1 MKKTLEQI
9 IGEFKNKHG
18 DKFDYSRVVY
28 TNIDTPVEIICPKH
42 GLFKSTP
49 YNHTKSKHG
58 CLKCGIKNYIT
69 LDELKRTSGGKS
81 VSSFNKIFKEY
92 LDIKPYWVD
101 NGFYYLTRRNIYHI
115 PAMEEQCITISNKF
129 ALIELDAAIK
139 GFFIQLLL
147 LSQYGN
153 IELIKKNIIK
163 AIGIDKKTYDKYI
176 IKLVGADLV
185 SITTPLTLHTEN
197 ILLENDFSKQKK
209 LPTKK
214 VNKIAE
220 IDDNGNIIIP
230 K

>member
-1 MKKTLEQI
+1 MNILPQFCRSNATVNYSILNR
-9 IGEFKNKHG
+9 FKPANIYR
-18 DKFDYSRVVY
+18 FFCLSLSR
-28 TNIDTPVEIICPKH
+28 DDW
-42 GLFKSTP
+42 
-49 YNHTKSKHG
+49 YNVR
-58 CLKCGIKNYIT
+58 IT

-81 VSSFNKIFKEY
+81 VSSFNKKFEEY
-92 LDIKPYWVD
+92 LDIKPYFVD

-129 ALIELDAAIK
+129 ALIKLDAAIK

-147 LSQYGN
+147 LSRCGN
-153 IELIKKNIIK
+153 VELTKANILK
-163 AIGIDKKTYDKYI
+163 AIKIDEDTYEKYI
-176 IKLVGADLV
+176 IELAVVDLLLFGN
-185 SITTPLTLHTEN
+185 PLILHTEN

-214 VNKIAE
+214 VNKIVE

>member
-1 MKKTLEQI
+1 MI
-9 IGEFKNKHG
+9 IPINCKDRATIN
-18 DKFDYSRVVY
+18 YSILSLKIKPA
-28 TNIDTPVEIICPKH
+28 NIYSFFCLSLSRDDW
-42 GLFKSTP
+42 
-49 YNHTKSKHG
+49 YNVR
-58 CLKCGIKNYIT
+58 IT

-147 LSQYGN
+147 LSRCGN
-153 IELIKKNIIK
+153 VELTKANILK
-163 AIGIDKKTYDKYI
+163 AIKIDEDTYEKYI
-176 IKLVGADLV
+176 IELAVVDLLLFGN
-185 SITTPLTLHTEN
+185 PLILHTEN

-214 VNKIAE
+214 VNKIVE

>member
-1 MKKTLEQI
+1 MNILPKFCKSNATVNYSILNR
-9 IGEFKNKHG
+9 FKPANIYR
-18 DKFDYSRVVY
+18 FFCLSLSR
-28 TNIDTPVEIICPKH
+28 DDW
-42 GLFKSTP
+42 
-49 YNHTKSKHG
+49 YNVR
-58 CLKCGIKNYIT
+58 IT

-81 VSSFNKIFKEY
+81 VSSFNKKFEEY
-92 LDIKPYWVD
+92 LDIKPYFVD

-147 LSQYGN
+147 LSRCGN
-153 IELIKKNIIK
+153 VELTKANILK
-163 AIGIDKKTYDKYI
+163 AIKIDEDTYEKYI
-176 IKLVGADLV
+176 IELAVVDLLLF
-185 SITTPLTLHTEN
+185 SNPLILHTEN

-214 VNKIAE
+214 VNKIVE

>member
-1 MKKTLEQI
+1 MNILPKFCKSNATVNYSILNR
-9 IGEFKNKHG
+9 FKPANIYR
-18 DKFDYSRVVY
+18 FFCLSLSR
-28 TNIDTPVEIICPKH
+28 DDW
-42 GLFKSTP
+42 
-49 YNHTKSKHG
+49 YNVR
-58 CLKCGIKNYIT
+58 IT

-81 VSSFNKIFKEY
+81 VSSFNKKFEEY
-92 LDIKPYWVD
+92 LDIKPYFVD

-147 LSQYGN
+147 LSRCGN
-153 IELIKKNIIK
+153 VELTKANILK
-163 AIGIDKKTYDKYI
+163 AIKIDEDTYEKYI
-176 IKLVGADLV
+176 IELAVVDLLLFGN
-185 SITTPLTLHTEN
+185 PLILHTEN

-209 LPTKK
+209 LPKKK
-214 VNKIAE
+214 VNKIVE

>member
-1 MKKTLEQI
+1 MNILPQFCRSNATVNYSILNR
-9 IGEFKNKHG
+9 FKPANIYR
-18 DKFDYSRVVY
+18 FFCLSLSR
-28 TNIDTPVEIICPKH
+28 DDW
-42 GLFKSTP
+42 
-49 YNHTKSKHG
+49 YNVR
-58 CLKCGIKNYIT
+58 IT

-81 VSSFNKIFKEY
+81 VSSFNKIFQEY
-92 LDIKPYWVD
+92 LDIKPYFVD

-147 LSQYGN
+147 LSRCGN
-153 IELIKKNIIK
+153 VELTKANILK
-163 AIGIDKKTYDKYI
+163 AIKIDEDTYEKYI
-176 IKLVGADLV
+176 IELAVVDLLLFGN
-185 SITTPLTLHTEN
+185 PLILHTEN

-209 LPTKK
+209 LPKKK

>member
-1 MKKTLEQI
+1 MNILPQFCRSNATVNYSILNR
-9 IGEFKNKHG
+9 FKPANIYR
-18 DKFDYSRVVY
+18 FFCLSLSR
-28 TNIDTPVEIICPKH
+28 DDW
-42 GLFKSTP
+42 
-49 YNHTKSKHG
+49 YNVR
-58 CLKCGIKNYIT
+58 IT

-81 VSSFNKIFKEY
+81 VSSFNKKFEEY
-92 LDIKPYWVD
+92 LDIKPYFVD
-101 NGFYYLTRRNIYHI
+101 NGYYYPTRRNIYHI

-147 LSQYGN
+147 LSRCGN
-153 IELIKKNIIK
+153 VELTKANILK
-163 AIGIDKKTYDKYI
+163 AIKIDEDTYEKYI
-176 IKLVGADLV
+176 IELAVVDLLLFGN
-185 SITTPLTLHTEN
+185 PLILHTEN

-214 VNKIAE
+214 VNKIVE

>member
-1 MKKTLEQI
+1 MNILPKFCRSNATVNYSILNR
-9 IGEFKNKHG
+9 FKPANIYR
-18 DKFDYSRVVY
+18 FFCLSLSR
-28 TNIDTPVEIICPKH
+28 DDW
-42 GLFKSTP
+42 
-49 YNHTKSKHG
+49 YNVR
-58 CLKCGIKNYIT
+58 IT

-81 VSSFNKIFKEY
+81 VSSFNKKFEEY
-92 LDIKPYWVD
+92 LDIKPYFVD

-147 LSQYGN
+147 LSRCGN
-153 IELIKKNIIK
+153 VELTKANILK
-163 AIGIDKKTYDKYI
+163 AIKIDEDTYEKYI
-176 IKLVGADLV
+176 IELAVVDLLLFGN
-185 SITTPLTLHTEN
+185 PLILHTEN

-214 VNKIAE
+214 VDKIVE

>member
-1 MKKTLEQI
+1 MNILPQFCRSNATVNYSILNR
-9 IGEFKNKHG
+9 FKPANIYR
-18 DKFDYSRVVY
+18 FFCLSLSR
-28 TNIDTPVEIICPKH
+28 DDW
-42 GLFKSTP
+42 
-49 YNHTKSKHG
+49 YNVR
-58 CLKCGIKNYIT
+58 IT

-81 VSSFNKIFKEY
+81 VSSFNKKFEEY
-92 LDIKPYWVD
+92 LDIMPYFVD
-101 NGFYYLTRRNIYHI
+101 NGYYYLTRRNIYHI

-147 LSQYGN
+147 LSRCGN
-153 IELIKKNIIK
+153 VELTKANILK
-163 AIGIDKKTYDKYI
+163 AIKIDEDTYEKYI
-176 IKLVGADLV
+176 IELAVVDLLLFGN
-185 SITTPLTLHTEN
+185 PLILHTEN

-214 VNKIAE
+214 VNKIVE

>member
-1 MKKTLEQI
+1 MNILPQFCRSNATV
-9 IGEFKNKHG
+9 N
-18 DKFDYSRVVY
+18 YSILNRFNPA
-28 TNIDTPVEIICPKH
+28 NIYRFFCLSLSRDDW
-42 GLFKSTP
+42 
-49 YNHTKSKHG
+49 YNVR
-58 CLKCGIKNYIT
+58 IT

-81 VSSFNKIFKEY
+81 VSSFNKKFEEY
-92 LDIKPYWVD
+92 LDIKPYFVD
-101 NGFYYLTRRNIYHI
+101 NGYYYLTRRNIYHI

-147 LSQYGN
+147 LSRCGN
-153 IELIKKNIIK
+153 VELTKANILK
-163 AIGIDKKTYDKYI
+163 AIKIDEDTYEKYI
-176 IKLVGADLV
+176 IELAVVDLLLFGN
-185 SITTPLTLHTEN
+185 PLILHTEN

-214 VNKIAE
+214 VNKIVE

>member
-1 MKKTLEQI
+1 MLLPVNCKNQATVNYSILNR
-9 IGEFKNKHG
+9 FKPAYIYR
-18 DKFDYSRVVY
+18 FFCLSLSR
-28 TNIDTPVEIICPKH
+28 DDW
-42 GLFKSTP
+42 
-49 YNHTKSKHG
+49 YNVR
-58 CLKCGIKNYIT
+58 IT

-81 VSSFNKIFKEY
+81 VSSFNKKFEEY
-92 LDIKPYWVD
+92 LDIKPYFVD

-147 LSQYGN
+147 LSRCGN
-153 IELIKKNIIK
+153 VELTKANILK
-163 AIGIDKKTYDKYI
+163 AIKIDEDTYEKYI
-176 IKLVGADLV
+176 IELAVVDLLLFGN
-185 SITTPLTLHTEN
+185 PLILHTEN

-214 VNKIAE
+214 VNKIVE

>member
-1 MKKTLEQI
+1 MNILPQFCRSNATVNYSILNR
-9 IGEFKNKHG
+9 FKPANIYR
-18 DKFDYSRVVY
+18 FFCLSLSR
-28 TNIDTPVEIICPKH
+28 DDW
-42 GLFKSTP
+42 
-49 YNHTKSKHG
+49 YNVR
-58 CLKCGIKNYIT
+58 IT

-81 VSSFNKIFKEY
+81 VSSFNKKFEEY
-92 LDIKPYWVD
+92 LDIKPYFVD
-101 NGFYYLTRRNIYHI
+101 NGFRYPTRRNIYHI

-147 LSQYGN
+147 LSRCGN
-153 IELIKKNIIK
+153 VELTKANILK
-163 AIGIDKKTYDKYI
+163 AIKIDEDTYEKYI
-176 IKLVGADLV
+176 IELAVVDLLLFGN
-185 SITTPLTLHTEN
+185 PLILHTEN

-214 VNKIAE
+214 VNKIVE

>member
-1 MKKTLEQI
+1 MNILPKFCRSNATVNYSILNR
-9 IGEFKNKHG
+9 FKPANIYR
-18 DKFDYSRVVY
+18 FFCLSLSR
-28 TNIDTPVEIICPKH
+28 DDW
-42 GLFKSTP
+42 
-49 YNHTKSKHG
+49 YNVR
-58 CLKCGIKNYIT
+58 IT
-69 LDELKRTSGGKS
+69 LDELKRTCGDKLG
-81 VSSFNKIFKEY
+81 SFNKVFKEY
-92 LDIKPYWVD
+92 LNIKLYSED
-101 NGFYYLTRRNIYHI
+101 NGYRTKTKRNIYHI
-115 PAMEEQCITISNKF
+115 PAMEEQCITISKKF
-129 ALIELDAAIK
+129 VLIELDTASK

-153 IELIKKNIIK
+153 IELIRKNIIK
-163 AIGIDKKTYDKYI
+163 AIGIDTKTYDKYI

-209 LPTKK
+209 LSTKK

>member
-1 MKKTLEQI
+1 MILPINCKDRATI
-9 IGEFKNKHG
+9 N
-18 DKFDYSRVVY
+18 YSILSLKIKPA
-28 TNIDTPVEIICPKH
+28 NIYRFFCLSLSRDDW
-42 GLFKSTP
+42 
-49 YNHTKSKHG
+49 YNVR
-58 CLKCGIKNYIT
+58 IT
-69 LDELKRTSGGKS
+69 LDELKRTSDGKS

-139 GFFIQLLL
+139 ELLL
-147 LSQYGN
+147 LSQYGT

-163 AIGIDKKTYDKYI
+163 AIRIDKKTYDKYI

-214 VNKIAE
+214 VNKIVE

>member
-1 MKKTLEQI
+1 MNILPQFCRSNTTVNYSILNR
-9 IGEFKNKHG
+9 FKPANIYR
-18 DKFDYSRVVY
+18 FFCLSLSR
-28 TNIDTPVEIICPKH
+28 DDW
-42 GLFKSTP
+42 
-49 YNHTKSKHG
+49 YNVR
-58 CLKCGIKNYIT
+58 IT

-81 VSSFNKIFKEY
+81 VSSFNKKFEEY
-92 LDIKPYWVD
+92 LDIKPYFVD
-101 NGFYYLTRRNIYHI
+101 NGYYYLTRRNIYHI

-147 LSQYGN
+147 LSRCGN
-153 IELIKKNIIK
+153 VELTKANILK
-163 AIGIDKKTYDKYI
+163 AIKIDEDTYEKYI
-176 IKLVGADLV
+176 IELAVVDLLLFGN
-185 SITTPLTLHTEN
+185 PLILHTEN

-214 VNKIAE
+214 VNKIVE

>member
-1 MKKTLEQI
+1 MLLPVNCKNQATVNYSILNR
-9 IGEFKNKHG
+9 FKPAYIYR
-18 DKFDYSRVVY
+18 FFCLSLSR
-28 TNIDTPVEIICPKH
+28 DDW
-42 GLFKSTP
+42 
-49 YNHTKSKHG
+49 YNVR
-58 CLKCGIKNYIT
+58 IT

-81 VSSFNKIFKEY
+81 VSSFNKKFEEY
-92 LDIKPYWVD
+92 LDIKPYFVD
-101 NGFYYLTRRNIYHI
+101 NGYYYLTRRNIYHI

-147 LSQYGN
+147 LSRCGN
-153 IELIKKNIIK
+153 VELTKANILK
-163 AIGIDKKTYDKYI
+163 AIKIDEDTYEKYI
-176 IKLVGADLV
+176 IELAVVDLLLFGN
-185 SITTPLTLHTEN
+185 PLILHTEN

-214 VNKIAE
+214 VNKIVE

>member
-1 MKKTLEQI
+1 MNILPQFCRSNATVNYSILNR
-9 IGEFKNKHG
+9 FKPANIYR
-18 DKFDYSRVVY
+18 FFCLSLSR
-28 TNIDTPVEIICPKH
+28 DDW
-42 GLFKSTP
+42 
-49 YNHTKSKHG
+49 YNVR
-58 CLKCGIKNYIT
+58 IT

-81 VSSFNKIFKEY
+81 VSSFNKKFEEY
-92 LDIKPYWVD
+92 LDIKPYFVD
-101 NGFYYLTRRNIYHI
+101 NGYYYLTRRNIYHI

-147 LSQYGN
+147 LSRCGN
-153 IELIKKNIIK
+153 VELTKANILK
-163 AIGIDKKTYDKYI
+163 AIKIDEDTYEKYI
-176 IKLVGADLV
+176 IELAVVDLLLFGN
-185 SITTPLTLHTEN
+185 PLILHTEN

-214 VNKIAE
+214 VNKIVE

>member
-1 MKKTLEQI
+1 MNILPKFCRSNATVNYSILNR
-9 IGEFKNKHG
+9 FKPANIYR
-18 DKFDYSRVVY
+18 FFCLSLSR
-28 TNIDTPVEIICPKH
+28 DDW
-42 GLFKSTP
+42 
-49 YNHTKSKHG
+49 YNVR
-58 CLKCGIKNYIT
+58 IT

-81 VSSFNKIFKEY
+81 VSSFNKKFEEY
-92 LDIKPYWVD
+92 LDIKPYFVD
-101 NGFYYLTRRNIYHI
+101 NGFRYPTRRNIYHI

-147 LSQYGN
+147 LSRCGN
-153 IELIKKNIIK
+153 VELTKANILK
-163 AIGIDKKTYDKYI
+163 AIKIDEDTYEKYI
-176 IKLVGADLV
+176 IELAVVDLLLFGN
-185 SITTPLTLHTEN
+185 PLILHTEN

-214 VNKIAE
+214 VNKIVE

>member
-1 MKKTLEQI
+1 MILPINCKDRATI
-9 IGEFKNKHG
+9 N
-18 DKFDYSRVVY
+18 YSILSLKIKPA
-28 TNIDTPVEIICPKH
+28 NIYRFFCLSLSRDDW
-42 GLFKSTP
+42 
-49 YNHTKSKHG
+49 YNVR
-58 CLKCGIKNYIT
+58 IT

-81 VSSFNKIFKEY
+81 VSSFNKIFQEY
-92 LDIKPYWVD
+92 LDIKPYFVD
-101 NGFYYLTRRNIYHI
+101 NGFYYLTRRNICHI

-163 AIGIDKKTYDKYI
+163 AIRIDKKTYDKYI

-214 VNKIAE
+214 VNKIVE

>member
-1 MKKTLEQI
+1 MNILPKFCRSNATVNYSILNR
-9 IGEFKNKHG
+9 FKPANIYR
-18 DKFDYSRVVY
+18 FFCLSLSR
-28 TNIDTPVEIICPKH
+28 DDW
-42 GLFKSTP
+42 
-49 YNHTKSKHG
+49 YNVR
-58 CLKCGIKNYIT
+58 IT

-81 VSSFNKIFKEY
+81 VSSFNKKFEEY
-92 LDIKPYWVD
+92 LDIKPYFVD

-147 LSQYGN
+147 LSRCGN
-153 IELIKKNIIK
+153 VELTKANILK
-163 AIGIDKKTYDKYI
+163 AIKIDEDTYEKYI
-176 IKLVGADLV
+176 IELAVVDLLLFGN
-185 SITTPLTLHTEN
+185 PLILHTEN

-214 VNKIAE
+214 VNKIVE

>member
-1 MKKTLEQI
+1 MNILPQFCRSNATVNYSILNR
-9 IGEFKNKHG
+9 FKPANIYR
-18 DKFDYSRVVY
+18 FFCLSLSR
-28 TNIDTPVEIICPKH
+28 DDW
-42 GLFKSTP
+42 
-49 YNHTKSKHG
+49 YNVR
-58 CLKCGIKNYIT
+58 IT

-81 VSSFNKIFKEY
+81 VSSFNKKFEEY
-92 LDIKPYWVD
+92 LDIKPYFVD

-147 LSQYGN
+147 LSRCGN
-153 IELIKKNIIK
+153 VELTKANILK
-163 AIGIDKKTYDKYI
+163 AIKIDEDTYEKYI
-176 IKLVGADLV
+176 IELAVVDLLLFGN
-185 SITTPLTLHTEN
+185 PLILHTEN

-214 VNKIAE
+214 VNKIVE

>member
-1 MKKTLEQI
+1 MNILPQFCRSNATVNYSILNR
-9 IGEFKNKHG
+9 FKPANIYR
-18 DKFDYSRVVY
+18 FFCLSLSR
-28 TNIDTPVEIICPKH
+28 DDW
-42 GLFKSTP
+42 
-49 YNHTKSKHG
+49 YNVR
-58 CLKCGIKNYIT
+58 IT

-81 VSSFNKIFKEY
+81 VSSFNKIFQEY
-92 LDIKPYWVD
+92 LDIKPYFVD

-147 LSQYGN
+147 LSRCGN
-153 IELIKKNIIK
+153 VELTKANILK
-163 AIGIDKKTYDKYI
+163 AIKIDEDTYEKYI
-176 IKLVGADLV
+176 IELAVVDLLLFGN
-185 SITTPLTLHTEN
+185 PLILHTEN

-214 VNKIAE
+214 VNKIVE